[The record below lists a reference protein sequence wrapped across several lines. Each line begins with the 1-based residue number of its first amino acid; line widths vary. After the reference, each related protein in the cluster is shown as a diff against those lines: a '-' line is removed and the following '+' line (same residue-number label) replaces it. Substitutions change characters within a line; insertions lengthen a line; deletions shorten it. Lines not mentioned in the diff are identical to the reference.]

1 MINKTYVDIVLF
13 AFPFVVG
20 AAGFFI
26 KRLMNNYDKQ
36 GDKIIDIEKNYVKK
50 EELEK
55 KHKELK
61 NELQSI
67 VKEQITDVKDDIRQL
82 KTEFGENNNKTLKAV
97 ESLSKEVN
105 DIKINYIDKNEFIRQ
120 NAALSN
126 KMDKLMDM
134 MTEERARRNS

>member
-1 MINKTYVDIVLF
+1 MENKTYVDIVLI
-13 AFPFVVG
+13 AFPVVSG
-20 AAGFFI
+20 ILGFFI
-26 KRLMNNYDKQ
+26 KRLKSNNDKH
-36 GDKIIDIEKNYVKK
+36 GKKIIDIEKNYVKK

-55 KHKELK
+55 KQKELK
-61 NELQSI
+61 SELHSI

-82 KTEFGENNNKTLKAV
+82 KTEVGDNNNKTLKAV

-120 NAALSN
+120 NATLSS
-126 KMDKLMDM
+126 KIDKLMDM

>member
-36 GDKIIDIEKNYVKK
+36 GEKIIDIEKNYVKK

-55 KHKELK
+55 KQKELK
-61 NELQSI
+61 NELHSI

-120 NAALSN
+120 NATLSS
-126 KMDKLMDM
+126 KIDKLMDM

>member
-36 GDKIIDIEKNYVKK
+36 GEKIIDI
-50 EELEK
+50 ELEK

-120 NAALSN
+120 NATLSS
-126 KMDKLMDM
+126 KIDKLMDM

>member
-1 MINKTYVDIVLF
+1 MENKAYVDIVF
-13 AFPFVVG
+13 IAFPVVVG
-20 AAGFFI
+20 IVSFFI
-26 KRLMNNYDKQ
+26 KRLMNNHDRH
-36 GDKIIDIEKNYVKK
+36 GEKIMDIEKNYVKK

-105 DIKINYIDKNEFIRQ
+105 EIKINYIDKNEFIRQ
-120 NAALSN
+120 NATLSS
-126 KMDKLMDM
+126 KIDKLMDM

>member
-36 GDKIIDIEKNYVKK
+36 GEKIIDIEKNYVKK

-55 KHKELK
+55 KQKELK
-61 NELQSI
+61 SELHNI

>member
-20 AAGFFI
+20 VAGFFI

-36 GDKIIDIEKNYVKK
+36 GEKIIDIEKNYVKK
-50 EELEK
+50 EEHEK
-55 KHKELK
+55 KQKELK
-61 NELQSI
+61 SELHSI

-120 NAALSN
+120 NATLSS
-126 KMDKLMDM
+126 KIDKLMDM

>member
-13 AFPFVVG
+13 AFTFVVG

-36 GDKIIDIEKNYVKK
+36 GEKIIDIEKNYVKK

-120 NAALSN
+120 NATLSS
-126 KMDKLMDM
+126 KIDKLMDM

>member
-36 GDKIIDIEKNYVKK
+36 GEKIIDIEKNYVKK

-55 KHKELK
+55 KQKELK
-61 NELQSI
+61 NELHSI

>member
-1 MINKTYVDIVLF
+1 M
-13 AFPFVVG
+13 
-20 AAGFFI
+20 
-26 KRLMNNYDKQ
+26 
-36 GDKIIDIEKNYVKK
+36 KK

-55 KHKELK
+55 KQKELK
-61 NELQSI
+61 SELHSI

-82 KTEFGENNNKTLKAV
+82 KTEVGDNNNKTLKAV

-120 NAALSN
+120 NATLSN

>member
-36 GDKIIDIEKNYVKK
+36 GEKIIDIEKNYVKK

-120 NAALSN
+120 NATLSS
-126 KMDKLMDM
+126 KIDKLMDM